1 MRAEECLHSRSTVC
15 TFVVSE
21 NSKGRKGCTHYFL
34 KADLIKYIWLS
45 YILCTDPLSLTV
57 LKHLSGTWM
66 CTPLHSIAPDHCA
79 VGQCQGSTFRPG

>member
-15 TFVVSE
+15 TFVGSE

-45 YILCTDPLSLTV
+45 YILCTDPLPLTV

-66 CTPLHSIAPDHCA
+66 CMPLLSIAPLDSPR
-79 VGQCQGSTFRPG
+79 GQSSDLDEDM